1 MSPASVVERRVVL
14 TTFAGFGVFW
24 GAWAALLP
32 AVQRTVGLGDGALG
46 LALGALAVA
55 ALPAMPL
62 AGRLADRHGP
72 GEALQLTLLAFALVV
87 PLPALATGLPGL
99 LVALALLGVATGA
112 LDVVANTAAAAWERT
127 EQGTGRKLMSLA
139 HACFSFGVL
148 GGSASAGLA
157 REAGVAPLPVLLLV
171 GGAMAALAAR
181 VPLHRTVPRPAG
193 DAGGLRDGARRLSP
207 VLLVIGVLVGG
218 AFLVEDGLQSWSALH
233 LERGLGATPAVS
245 GLGLALFAGAMGVGR
260 LAAHVLDARVGPA
273 RLLGYGG
280 ALTAVGVAALVG
292 LPSTVSAL
300 AGLVVAGAGASVL
313 APVLYTAVG
322 LRAAPGRQ
330 GADLAVVSALGY
342 GGFVAGPPL
351 VGAVSEATSLPFAL
365 GTRGVVGV
373 LLAVAGPLVLR
384 SPRSGLSGPAQSR
397 YSEAGTGK
405 PLKVDA

>member
-1 MSPASVVERRVVL
+1 MSTASVVERRVVL

-32 AVQRTVGLGDGALG
+32 AVQRAVGLGDGALG

-99 LVALALLGVATGA
+99 LVALVLLGVATGA

-127 EQGTGRKLMSLA
+127 EQGSGRKLMSLA

-171 GGAMAALAAR
+171 GGATAALAAR
-181 VPLHRTVPRPAG
+181 VPLHRAVPPPVG
-193 DAGGLRDGARRLSP
+193 DAGLRAGRRRLSP
-207 VLLVIGVLVGG
+207 MLLLIGVLVGG

-233 LERGLGATPAVS
+233 LERGLDATPAVS

-260 LAAHVLDARVGPA
+260 LAAHVLDERVGPA

-292 LPSTVSAL
+292 LPHTVSAL
-300 AGLVVAGAGASVL
+300 AGLVVAGAGTSVL

-322 LRAAPGRQ
+322 LRAAPGGQ

-351 VGAVSEATSLPFAL
+351 VGVVSEATSLPVAL
-365 GTRGVVGV
+365 GALGVVGV
-373 LLAVAGPLVLR
+373 LLAVAGPLVLQ
-384 SPRSGLSGPAQSR
+384 SGAARSGTAQSR
-397 YSEAGTGK
+397 YSERGTGK
-405 PLKVDA
+405 PLNVAA

>member
-1 MSPASVVERRVVL
+1 MSTASVVERRVVL

-32 AVQRTVGLGDGALG
+32 AVQRAVGLGDGALG

-99 LVALALLGVATGA
+99 LVALVLLGVATGA

-127 EQGTGRKLMSLA
+127 EQGSGRKLMSLA

-148 GGSASAGLA
+148 GGSAGAGLA

-171 GGAMAALAAR
+171 GGATAALAAR
-181 VPLHRTVPRPAG
+181 VPLHRAVPPPVG
-193 DAGGLRDGARRLSP
+193 DAGLRAGRRRLSP
-207 VLLVIGVLVGG
+207 MLLLIGVLVGG

-233 LERGLGATPAVS
+233 LERGLDATPAVS

-260 LAAHVLDARVGPA
+260 LAAHVLDERVGPA

-292 LPSTVSAL
+292 LPHTVSAL
-300 AGLVVAGAGASVL
+300 AGLVVAGAGTSVL

-322 LRAAPGRQ
+322 LRAAPGGQ

-351 VGAVSEATSLPFAL
+351 VGVVSEATSLPVAL
-365 GTRGVVGV
+365 GALGVVGV
-373 LLAVAGPLVLR
+373 LLAVAGPLVLQ
-384 SPRSGLSGPAQSR
+384 SGAARSGAAQSR
-397 YSEAGTGK
+397 YSERGTGK
-405 PLKVDA
+405 PLNVDA

>member
-1 MSPASVVERRVVL
+1 MSASAVERRVVL
-14 TTFAGFGVFW
+14 TTFAGFGMFW

-72 GEALQLTLLAFALVV
+72 GEALQLTLLAFAVV
-87 PLPALATGLPGL
+87 APLPALATGLPGL

-148 GGSASAGLA
+148 AGSAGAGLA
-157 REAGVAPLPVLLLV
+157 REAGLGPLPVLLLV
-171 GGAMAALAAR
+171 GGATAALAAR
-181 VPLHRTVPRPAG
+181 VPLHRAVPPPVH
-193 DAGGLRDGARRLSP
+193 DGGVREQARGLSP
-207 VLLVIGVLVGG
+207 VLLVIGVLVAG

-233 LERGLGATPAVS
+233 LERGLGASPAVS
-245 GLGLALFAGAMGVGR
+245 GLGLALFAGAMGAGR
-260 LAAHVLDARVGPA
+260 LAAHVLDERVGPA

-280 ALTAVGVAALVG
+280 ALTAVGVAALIG
-292 LPSTVSAL
+292 LPHTVSAL
-300 AGLVVAGAGASVL
+300 AGLVVAGAGTSVL

-365 GTRGVVGV
+365 GVLGVVGG

-384 SPRSGLSGPAQSR
+384 AGAAPSRTAQSR
-397 YSEAGTGK
+397 YAVRGSGK
-405 PLKVDA
+405 PLNVEA